1 MRISQKGI
9 DLIKYFTECNLSS
22 YYNTANVLAI
32 GYGHTGKDVK
42 RNMKI
47 TQEQAEALLQNDLA
61 HVEYMLN
68 VRFVGDLKLK
78 QNQYDAVCSFVYSVG
93 VHAFLKSTMFALLM
107 KKDYENASNQ
117 LVWQLEYEI
126 VDGGIKVKAAES
138 LPASKYAFLRLSM
151 KSISFCS
158 CANTTPCPICCSCF

>member
-78 QNQYDAVCSFVYSVG
+78 QNQYDAVCSFVYSIG

-117 LVWQLEYEI
+117 FARWNKVTK
-126 VDGGIKVKAAES
+126 DGRKEVSQKLTTRRIAEKE
-138 LPASKYAFLRLSM
+138 LFDIAERL
-151 KSISFCS
+151 
-158 CANTTPCPICCSCF
+158 

>member
-47 TQEQAEALLQNDLA
+47 SQEQAEALLQNDLA

-78 QNQYDAVCSFVYSVG
+78 QNQYDAVCSFVYSIG

-117 LVWQLEYEI
+117 FARWNKVTK
-126 VDGGIKVKAAES
+126 DGRKEVSQKLTTRRIAEKE
-138 LPASKYAFLRLSM
+138 LFDIAERL
-151 KSISFCS
+151 
-158 CANTTPCPICCSCF
+158 

>member
-78 QNQYDAVCSFVYSVG
+78 QNQYDAVCSFVYSIG

-117 LVWQLEYEI
+117 FARWNKVI
-126 VDGGIKVKAAES
+126 KDGRKEVSQKLTTRRVAEKE
-138 LPASKYAFLRLSM
+138 LFDIAERL
-151 KSISFCS
+151 
-158 CANTTPCPICCSCF
+158 

>member
-1 MRISQKGI
+1 MRISAKGI
-9 DLIKYFTECNLSS
+9 DLIKYFTECKLSS

-32 GYGHTGKDVK
+32 GYGHTGSDVK

-68 VRFVGDLKLK
+68 VRFVGDKKLK

-117 LVWQLEYEI
+117 FARWNKVMK
-126 VDGGIKVKAAES
+126 DGRKEVSQKLTTRRIAEKE
-138 LPASKYAFLRLSM
+138 LFDIAERL
-151 KSISFCS
+151 
-158 CANTTPCPICCSCF
+158 

>member
-68 VRFVGDLKLK
+68 VRFVGDNKLK
-78 QNQYDAVCSFVYSVG
+78 QNQYDAVCSFVYSIG

-117 LVWQLEYEI
+117 FARWNKVNK
-126 VDGGIKVKAAES
+126 DGRKEVSQKLTTRRIAEKE
-138 LPASKYAFLRLSM
+138 LFDIAERL
-151 KSISFCS
+151 
-158 CANTTPCPICCSCF
+158 

>member
-42 RNMKI
+42 RNIKI
-47 TQEQAEALLQNDLA
+47 TKEQAEALLQNDLA

-78 QNQYDAVCSFVYSVG
+78 QNQYDAVCSFVYSIG

-117 LVWQLEYEI
+117 FARWNKVI
-126 VDGGIKVKAAES
+126 KDGRKEVSQKLTTRRIAEKE
-138 LPASKYAFLRLSM
+138 LFDIAERL
-151 KSISFCS
+151 
-158 CANTTPCPICCSCF
+158 

>member
-1 MRISQKGI
+1 MRISAKGI
-9 DLIKYFTECNLSS
+9 DLIKYFTEYNLSS
-22 YYNTANVLAI
+22 YYNNANVLAI

-68 VRFVGDLKLK
+68 VRFVGDKKLK

-93 VHAFLKSTMFALLM
+93 VHAFLKSTMFALLI

-117 LVWQLEYEI
+117 FARWNKVTK
-126 VDGGIKVKAAES
+126 DGRKEVSQKLTTRRIAEKE
-138 LPASKYAFLRLSM
+138 LFDIAERL
-151 KSISFCS
+151 
-158 CANTTPCPICCSCF
+158 

>member
-68 VRFVGDLKLK
+68 VRFAGDLKLK
-78 QNQYDAVCSFVYSVG
+78 QNQYDAVCSFVYSIG

-117 LVWQLEYEI
+117 FARWNKVTK
-126 VDGGIKVKAAES
+126 DGRKEVSQKLTTRRVAEKE
-138 LPASKYAFLRLSM
+138 LFDIAERL
-151 KSISFCS
+151 
-158 CANTTPCPICCSCF
+158 

>member
-117 LVWQLEYEI
+117 FARWNKITNEYGRKE
-126 VDGGIKVKAAES
+126 VSKGLTARRLAEKE
-138 LPASKYAFLRLSM
+138 LFDIAERL
-151 KSISFCS
+151 
-158 CANTTPCPICCSCF
+158 

>member
-117 LVWQLEYEI
+117 FARWNKVNK
-126 VDGGIKVKAAES
+126 DGRKEVSQKLTTRRVAEKE
-138 LPASKYAFLRLSM
+138 LFDIAERL
-151 KSISFCS
+151 
-158 CANTTPCPICCSCF
+158 

>member
-78 QNQYDAVCSFVYSVG
+78 QNQYDAVCSFVYSIG

-117 LVWQLEYEI
+117 FARWNKVTK
-126 VDGGIKVKAAES
+126 DGRKEVSQKLTTRRIAEKE
-138 LPASKYAFLRLSM
+138 LFDIAER
-151 KSISFCS
+151 
-158 CANTTPCPICCSCF
+158 

>member
-1 MRISQKGI
+1 MRISAKGI
-9 DLIKYFTECNLSS
+9 DLIKYFTECKLSS
-22 YYNTANVLAI
+22 YYNTVNVLAI

-68 VRFVGDLKLK
+68 VRFVGDKKLK

-117 LVWQLEYEI
+117 FARWNKVTK
-126 VDGGIKVKAAES
+126 DGRKEVSQKLTTRRIAEKE
-138 LPASKYAFLRLSM
+138 LFDIAERL
-151 KSISFCS
+151 
-158 CANTTPCPICCSCF
+158 

>member
-68 VRFVGDLKLK
+68 VRFVGDNKLK
-78 QNQYDAVCSFVYSVG
+78 QNQYDAVCSFVYSIG

-117 LVWQLEYEI
+117 FARWNKVTK
-126 VDGGIKVKAAES
+126 DGRKEVSQKLTTRRIAEKE
-138 LPASKYAFLRLSM
+138 LFDIAERL
-151 KSISFCS
+151 
-158 CANTTPCPICCSCF
+158 

>member
-1 MRISQKGI
+1 MRISAKGI

-78 QNQYDAVCSFVYSVG
+78 QNQYDAVCSFVYSIG

-117 LVWQLEYEI
+117 FARWNKVI
-126 VDGGIKVKAAES
+126 KDGRKEVSQKLTTRRIAEKE
-138 LPASKYAFLRLSM
+138 LFDIAERL
-151 KSISFCS
+151 
-158 CANTTPCPICCSCF
+158 

>member
-9 DLIKYFTECNLSS
+9 DLIKYFTGCKLSS
-22 YYNTANVLAI
+22 YYNTDNVLAI
-32 GYGHTGKDVK
+32 GYGHTGKEVK

-68 VRFVGDLKLK
+68 VRFVGDKKLK

-117 LVWQLEYEI
+117 FARWNKVTK
-126 VDGGIKVKAAES
+126 DGRKEVSQKLTTRRIAEKE
-138 LPASKYAFLRLSM
+138 LFDIAERL
-151 KSISFCS
+151 
-158 CANTTPCPICCSCF
+158 

>member
-78 QNQYDAVCSFVYSVG
+78 QNQYDAVCSFVYSIG

-107 KKDYENASNQ
+107 KNDYENASNQ
-117 LVWQLEYEI
+117 FARWNKVI
-126 VDGGIKVKAAES
+126 KDGRKEVSQKLTTRRIAEKE
-138 LPASKYAFLRLSM
+138 LFDIAERL
-151 KSISFCS
+151 
-158 CANTTPCPICCSCF
+158 

>member
-117 LVWQLEYEI
+117 FARWNKVTK
-126 VDGGIKVKAAES
+126 DGRKEVSQKLTTRRVAEKE
-138 LPASKYAFLRLSM
+138 LFDIAERL
-151 KSISFCS
+151 
-158 CANTTPCPICCSCF
+158 

>member
-117 LVWQLEYEI
+117 FARWNKVTK
-126 VDGGIKVKAAES
+126 DGRKEVSQKLTTRRIAEKE
-138 LPASKYAFLRLSM
+138 LFDIAER
-151 KSISFCS
+151 
-158 CANTTPCPICCSCF
+158 

>member
-78 QNQYDAVCSFVYSVG
+78 QNQYDAVCSFVYSIG

-117 LVWQLEYEI
+117 FARWNKVI
-126 VDGGIKVKAAES
+126 KDGRKEVSQKLTTRRIAEKE
-138 LPASKYAFLRLSM
+138 LFDIAER
-151 KSISFCS
+151 
-158 CANTTPCPICCSCF
+158 

>member
-9 DLIKYFTECNLSS
+9 DLIKYFTECNLSA
-22 YYNTANVLAI
+22 YYNNANVLAI

-47 TQEQAEALLQNDLA
+47 SQEQAEALLQNDLA

-78 QNQYDAVCSFVYSVG
+78 QNQYDAVCSFVYSIG

-117 LVWQLEYEI
+117 FARWNKVI
-126 VDGGIKVKAAES
+126 KDGRKEVSQKLTTRRIAEKE
-138 LPASKYAFLRLSM
+138 LFDIAERL
-151 KSISFCS
+151 
-158 CANTTPCPICCSCF
+158 

>member
-78 QNQYDAVCSFVYSVG
+78 QNQYDAVCSFVYSIG

-117 LVWQLEYEI
+117 FMRWNKVTK
-126 VDGGIKVKAAES
+126 DGRKEVSQKLTTRRIAEKE
-138 LPASKYAFLRLSM
+138 LFDIAERL
-151 KSISFCS
+151 
-158 CANTTPCPICCSCF
+158 

>member
-1 MRISQKGI
+1 MRISAKGI

-22 YYNTANVLAI
+22 YYNNANVLAI

-68 VRFVGDLKLK
+68 VRFVGDKKLK

-117 LVWQLEYEI
+117 FARWNKVAK
-126 VDGGIKVKAAES
+126 DGRKEVSQKLTTRRIAEKE
-138 LPASKYAFLRLSM
+138 LFDIAERL
-151 KSISFCS
+151 
-158 CANTTPCPICCSCF
+158 

>member
-68 VRFVGDLKLK
+68 VRFVGDKKLK

-117 LVWQLEYEI
+117 FARWNKVTK
-126 VDGGIKVKAAES
+126 DGRKEVSQKLTTRRIAEKE
-138 LPASKYAFLRLSM
+138 LFDIAERL
-151 KSISFCS
+151 
-158 CANTTPCPICCSCF
+158 

>member
-78 QNQYDAVCSFVYSVG
+78 QNQYDAVCSFVYSIG

-117 LVWQLEYEI
+117 FARWNKVI
-126 VDGGIKVKAAES
+126 KDGRKEVSQKLTTRRIAEKE
-138 LPASKYAFLRLSM
+138 LFDIAERL
-151 KSISFCS
+151 
-158 CANTTPCPICCSCF
+158 

>member
-22 YYNTANVLAI
+22 YYNNANVLAI

-68 VRFVGDLKLK
+68 VRFVGDKKLK

-117 LVWQLEYEI
+117 FARWNKVTK
-126 VDGGIKVKAAES
+126 DGRKEVSQKLTTRRIAEKE
-138 LPASKYAFLRLSM
+138 LFDIAERL
-151 KSISFCS
+151 
-158 CANTTPCPICCSCF
+158 

>member
-1 MRISQKGI
+1 MRISAKGI
-9 DLIKYFTECNLSS
+9 DLIKYFTECKLSS

-68 VRFVGDLKLK
+68 VRFVGDKKLK

-93 VHAFLKSTMFALLM
+93 VHAFLKSTMFAKDVLM
-107 KKDYENASNQ
+107 
-117 LVWQLEYEI
+117 
-126 VDGGIKVKAAES
+126 
-138 LPASKYAFLRLSM
+138 
-151 KSISFCS
+151 
-158 CANTTPCPICCSCF
+158 

>member
-47 TQEQAEALLQNDLA
+47 TQEQAEAI
-61 HVEYMLN
+61 HFTYVPSGVVELIA
-68 VRFVGDLKLK
+68 R
-78 QNQYDAVCSFVYSVG
+78 Q
-93 VHAFLKSTMFALLM
+93 
-107 KKDYENASNQ
+107 E
-117 LVWQLEYEI
+117 
-126 VDGGIKVKAAES
+126 DG
-138 LPASKYAFLRLSM
+138 YAYIR
-151 KSISFCS
+151 
-158 CANTTPCPICCSCF
+158 A

>member
-117 LVWQLEYEI
+117 FARWNKVTK
-126 VDGGIKVKAAES
+126 DGRKEVSQKLTTRRIAEKE
-138 LPASKYAFLRLSM
+138 LFDIAERL
-151 KSISFCS
+151 
-158 CANTTPCPICCSCF
+158 

>member
-68 VRFVGDLKLK
+68 VRFAGDLKLK
-78 QNQYDAVCSFVYSVG
+78 QNQYDAVCSFVYSIG

-117 LVWQLEYEI
+117 FARWNKVI
-126 VDGGIKVKAAES
+126 KDGRKEVSQKLTTRRIAEKE
-138 LPASKYAFLRLSM
+138 LFDIAERL
-151 KSISFCS
+151 
-158 CANTTPCPICCSCF
+158 

>member
-1 MRISQKGI
+1 
-9 DLIKYFTECNLSS
+9 
-22 YYNTANVLAI
+22 
-32 GYGHTGKDVK
+32 
-42 RNMKI
+42 MKI

-78 QNQYDAVCSFVYSVG
+78 QNQYDAVCSFVYSIG

-117 LVWQLEYEI
+117 FARWNKVI
-126 VDGGIKVKAAES
+126 KDGRKEVSQKLTTRRIAEKE
-138 LPASKYAFLRLSM
+138 LFDIAERL
-151 KSISFCS
+151 
-158 CANTTPCPICCSCF
+158 

>member
-78 QNQYDAVCSFVYSVG
+78 QNQYDAVCSFVYSIG

-117 LVWQLEYEI
+117 FARWNKVTK
-126 VDGGIKVKAAES
+126 DGRKEVSQKLTTRRVAEKE
-138 LPASKYAFLRLSM
+138 LFDIAERL
-151 KSISFCS
+151 
-158 CANTTPCPICCSCF
+158 